1 MEKMFGQ
8 MMHGFFDGIS
18 EVDKQRMK
26 TCYEKIAVM
35 CPCINVKD
43 MPEEAKKAMKES
55 MKSFCGGMMER
66 MSACLDKA
74 NAQTDQAESSS
85 KA

>member
-1 MEKMFGQ
+1 MKKMFGQ
-8 MMHGFFDGIS
+8 TMHGFFNSIS
-18 EVDKQRMK
+18 EVDKQKMK
-26 TCYEKIAVM
+26 TCYEKVTGM
-35 CPCINVKD
+35 CPCMNIKD
-43 MPEEAKKAMKES
+43 VPEEAKEVMKES

-74 NAQTDQAESSS
+74 NAQTGQAELSN